1 MPARLRACLLALPLL
16 LQPPLVVPVGLVL
29 AGGVT
34 SEAAAQARSSGGYS
48 RPRSGGYARTPSFG
62 GTRVAPRTPSSRSYG
77 GSGGYSLPSA
87 GSRRPSILPPGT
99 SSGWDRGYSQ
109 ERSSEALNRMRRQQQ
124 EATRPQQLPP
134 AAQPGAQPGTRPGSQ
149 PDPGWWRRGGT
160 RGGGYGGGYAGNPV
174 PRNGGWFRDR
184 GFSPGGLGGLAQGN
198 FGLWSGVFL
207 GYLLSN
213 LGRAGATDFF
223 HNHQDDP
230 GYRDWRAQAEQQ
242 AQADPEIR
250 RQLDE
255 LDRRLAERRDQP
267 RDPNYLPPDVPPEV
281 AMAPRDDVR
290 TPTTAA
296 PADEAGTPSLLWLL
310 ILGGGGAFAL
320 LAFRRSRAGAT
331 ATPATGG
338 RDIRPT
344 TPRPGADFSAAP
356 RFRLGMTLTCDPTPF
371 LLGGAALKVPPPSF
385 TQGSPQVSV
394 QAIGRIREGT
404 EELTRLYLPNGQGYF
419 QIHLDAQGQM
429 DECRYFAVIDEVTPA
444 DANEWSAWLDP
455 QQGMIGWPEF
465 QTKDGKTYARA
476 WAPGDNPVPPRDMTE
491 RIETLD
497 GTKELRLQAMLYAAP
512 TGAAPPAPQAEYI
525 LVSALEVADRAGVEI
540 RAGIDI
546 NPASL
551 SLT

>member
-1 MPARLRACLLALPLL
+1 MSARLRACLLSLPLL
-16 LQPPLVVPVGLVL
+16 LQPPLAVPLGLLL
-29 AGGVT
+29 AGGGGT
-34 SEAAAQARSSGGYS
+34 EAAAQARSSGGYS

-62 GTRVAPRTPSSRSYG
+62 GPRVAPRTPSTRGGYG
-77 GSGGYSLPSA
+77 GSGGYGLPSPGA
-87 GSRRPSILPPGT
+87 RRPSILPPGT

-124 EATRPQQLPP
+124 EATRPQPLPP
-134 AAQPGAQPGTRPGSQ
+134 TSQPPRSQPGTQ
-149 PDPGWWRRGGT
+149 ADPGWWRRGGT
-160 RGGGYGGGYAGNPV
+160 QGGYGGGYAGAPAT
-174 PRNGGWFRDR
+174 RNGGWFRDR
-184 GFSPGGLGGLAQGN
+184 GFSPGGLGGLGQGR

-213 LGRAGATDFF
+213 LGRAGSTDFF

-255 LDRRLAERRDQP
+255 LDRRLAARRDEP

-281 AMAPRDDVR
+281 AMAPRDDAR
-290 TPTTAA
+290 TPSTAA
-296 PADEAGTPSLLWLL
+296 APEAGSPSLLWLL

-320 LAFRRSRAGAT
+320 LAFRRRRAGAA

-338 RDIRPT
+338 RDMRPA

-371 LLGGAALKVPPPSF
+371 LLGGAALKVPAPSF
-385 TQGSPQVSV
+385 TQGTPQVSV
-394 QAIGRIREGT
+394 QAIGRIREGG

-419 QIHLDAQGQM
+419 QIHLDGAGQM

-444 DANEWSAWLDP
+444 DAAEWSAWLDP

-476 WAPGDNPVPPRDMTE
+476 WAPGDNPVPPRDMVET
-491 RIETLD
+491 IETLE
-497 GTKELRLQAMLYAAP
+497 GTRELRLQAMLYAAP
-512 TGAAPPAPQAEYI
+512 TGAAAPAPEAEYI
-525 LVSALEVADRAGVEI
+525 LVSALEAGDRAGVEI

>member
-16 LQPPLVVPVGLVL
+16 LQPPLAVPLGLLL
-29 AGGVT
+29 AGGGT
-34 SEAAAQARSSGGYS
+34 TEAAAQARSSGGYS

-62 GTRVAPRTPSSRSYG
+62 GARVAPRTPSTRGYG
-77 GSGGYSLPSA
+77 GSGGYGLPSPGGRSPA
-87 GSRRPSILPPGT
+87 ILPPGT
-99 SSGWDRGYSQ
+99 GSGWDRGYSR

-124 EATRPQQLPP
+124 EATRPASPP
-134 AAQPGAQPGTRPGSQ
+134 PSSQ

-160 RGGGYGGGYAGNPV
+160 PGGTGGAYGGGTGGGYAGSPV
-174 PRNGGWFRDR
+174 NRNGGWFRDR

-250 RQLDE
+250 RQLDD

-281 AMAPRDDVR
+281 AMAPRDDAR
-290 TPTTAA
+290 TPSTAA
-296 PADEAGTPSLLWLL
+296 PAPEAGSPSLLWLL

-338 RDIRPT
+338 RDMRPA

-371 LLGGAALKVPPPSF
+371 LLAGAALKVPAPAF
-385 TQGSPQVSV
+385 TQGTPQVSV
-394 QAIGRIREGT
+394 QAIGRIREGS
-404 EELTRLYLPNGQGYF
+404 EELTRLYLPDGQGYF

-476 WAPGDNPVPPRDMTE
+476 WAPGGNPVAPRAMVET
-491 RIETLD
+491 IETLE
-497 GTKELRLQAMLYAAP
+497 GSHELRLQAMLYAAP
-512 TGAAPPAPQAEYI
+512 TGAVPPAPQAEYI
-525 LVSALEVADRAGVEI
+525 LVSALEAGDRAGVEI